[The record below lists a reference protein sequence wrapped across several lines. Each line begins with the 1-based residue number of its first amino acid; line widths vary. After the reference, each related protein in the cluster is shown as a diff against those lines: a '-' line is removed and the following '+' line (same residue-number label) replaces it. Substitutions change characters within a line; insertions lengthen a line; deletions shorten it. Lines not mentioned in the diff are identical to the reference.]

1 MSANHFP
8 IHPAADLFPML
19 DSTGMQALAADIAAS
34 GLRTP
39 VALWNGQVID
49 GRNRLEACRI
59 ATVEPRCETMQFA
72 DNAECVRY
80 IVSTNLHRR
89 HLTDEQRDQI
99 GARLVTMGQGGD
111 RANPQ
116 NAGLIGVDAA
126 AGLVSS
132 TPARIERARTIERAD
147 PELAAQ
153 VRAGTITKGG
163 ALKQIRERAKV
174 QTDPDQAADSVVD
187 ATATGN
193 SMVDVLTE
201 TTVIDFP
208 PPVKRTKKQ
217 QEKHLRAVADY
228 EQRHQLMA
236 DASKLMQRLTA
247 DDRTTLIE
255 FLFRVMGC
263 KYDAICWAEYG
274 CPADG
279 VDWLGERP

>member
-174 QTDPDQAADSVVD
+174 HTDPDQAADSVVD
-187 ATATGN
+187 N
-193 SMVDVLTE
+193 QVDDHHDDGVNHEVDPYAYLGLDGADDLL
-201 TTVIDFP
+201 VQAKVVFDHI
-208 PPVKRTKKQ
+208 RNLRMQMNAWGKK
-217 QEKHLRAVADY
+217 H
-228 EQRHQLMA
+228 RHQLHPGNM
-236 DASKLMQRLTA
+236 DPRSINNLERNIKTA
-247 DDRTTLIE
+247 IDDWSGYLSRHRKAI
-255 FLFRVMGC
+255 RV
-263 KYDAICWAEYG
+263 D
-274 CPADG
+274 
-279 VDWLGERP
+279 RRSS